1 MAKRDMNDAPIGG
14 VIELRRPEAPAE
26 GLQPAT
32 KAPSIAPDV
41 PAAGLATPIAALTQQ
56 HQRRRSLR
64 TMLMAA
70 GILVA
75 VVGSAVAWLHGD
87 RYASTDDA
95 YIQAGKLRRM
105 FLVWCR
111 R

>member
-1 MAKRDMNDAPIGG
+1 
-14 VIELRRPEAPAE
+14 
-26 GLQPAT
+26 
-32 KAPSIAPDV
+32 
-41 PAAGLATPIAALTQQ
+41 
-56 HQRRRSLR
+56 
-64 TMLMAA
+64 MLMAA